1 MTETN
6 EIKLGAP
13 TKYSPN
19 TKARILSALSA
30 GLTQRQ
36 AASAAGIC
44 ERTLFAW
51 KERHPE
57 LAAEMEQA
65 REVARQHALEQI
77 QAAGQ
82 KDWRAWAEWLK
93 LTFPEHRQSGHN
105 INVTAQAGTQVLC
118 DEATRQRLIAQHQKL
133 VAEYK
138 KAVPELASE
147 TQGALPDGCPHGAG
161 RTEN

>member
-1 MTETN
+1 MTDTN
-6 EIKLGAP
+6 ETKLGAP
-13 TKYSPN
+13 TKYGPN

-36 AASAAGIC
+36 AALAAGIC

-51 KERHPE
+51 KEQHPE
-57 LAAEMEQA
+57 LAAEMEEA
-65 REVARQHALEQI
+65 REVARQQALEQI

-105 INVTAQAGTQVLC
+105 INVTAQAGIQLKC
-118 DEATRQRLIAQHQKL
+118 DEATRERLIALRDKVLGSQTK
-133 VAEYK
+133 
-138 KAVPELASE
+138 
-147 TQGALPDGCPHGAG
+147 ALPESPDDMQDAPPDSSHG
-161 RTEN
+161 EHQ